1 MISNTLRLR
10 LLFALPIVGIGVVIF
25 ILAIG
30 LRGGNHTVHP
40 STLIAKP
47 FPSFEAPKL
56 IDNELTNHEELLGE
70 ARLINVWA
78 SWCVACRSEHA
89 VIQDIAASNL
99 ISVVGINYKDQRVD
113 ALDWLTELGN
123 PYDYTI
129 VDLDGTLGVDLGV
142 YGAPETF
149 LVDPKGYIR
158 YKHIG
163 ALTDKV
169 WEGEILPLIEDLD

>member
-1 MISNTLRLR
+1 MTSKTLRLR
-10 LLFALPIVGIGVVIF
+10 LLFALPIGGIGVVIF
-25 ILAIG
+25 ILALG
-30 LRGGNHTVHP
+30 LRGGDHNIHP

-56 IDNELTNHEELLGE
+56 LDNEMSDHEELLGE
-70 ARLINVWA
+70 SRLINVWA
-78 SWCVACRSEHA
+78 SWCVACRAEHR
-89 VIQDIAASNL
+89 VIQDIAESNL

-129 VDLDGTLGVDLGV
+129 VDFDGSLGVDLGV

-149 LVDPKGYIR
+149 LVDSKGYIR

-169 WEGEILPLIEDLD
+169 WEGEILPLLENLD